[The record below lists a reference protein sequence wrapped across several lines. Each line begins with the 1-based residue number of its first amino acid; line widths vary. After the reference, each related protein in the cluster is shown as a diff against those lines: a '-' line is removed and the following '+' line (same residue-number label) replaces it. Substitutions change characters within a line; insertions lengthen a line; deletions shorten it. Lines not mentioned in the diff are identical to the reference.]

1 MLYINQ
7 KIQIPVKEFS
17 FQFARSSG
25 PGGQNVNKVN
35 SKAQLSWKIDNSKS
49 IDDQTKT
56 LIHEKLSTKIS
67 KEGYLILSSER
78 YRDQGRNVADCMQK
92 LTELLVAVLKTNK
105 PRKAT
110 KPSRGQKEKRL
121 QDKKANSQKKSSRR
135 QSITFH

>member
-7 KIQIPVKEFS
+7 NIQIPVKEFS

-35 SKAQLSWKIDNSKS
+35 SKAQLSWKVENSKS
-49 IDDQTKT
+49 ISDDVKAII
-56 LIHEKLSTKIS
+56 LEKLANRITKD
-67 KEGYLILSSER
+67 GNLVLTSER

-92 LTELLVAVLKTNK
+92 LTELLISVLKKAK

-121 QDKKANSQKKSSRR
+121 QDKKANSQKKNSRR